1 MENNDSPYVY
11 EKPLRAR
18 RVKGSKRLPAI
29 AALGLVG
36 LGGIF
41 GGGAFANGLV
51 DSTKSVNASGEN
63 TTPDVVVDASNPSV
77 AISADSAA
85 QIVSLP
91 LQEAK
96 PKPNSAAVSL
106 PKSVGQTFGN
116 TSSATPSAGSGSAS
130 YGTNAED
137 GYEQHGSSQSREY
150 EDD

>member
-11 EKPLRAR
+11 EKPLRAK

-41 GGGAFANGLV
+41 GGGAFANSLV
-51 DSTKSVNASGEN
+51 DSAKSVSASDAL
-63 TTPDVVVDASNPSV
+63 TAPDVVSDASTASV
-77 AISADSAA
+77 AVNADSAA

-91 LQEAK
+91 LQAAK

-106 PKSVGQTFGN
+106 PKSVGQTYGN
-116 TSSATPSAGSGSAS
+116 TSSATPSAGSGSAA
-130 YGTNAED
+130 YGANGED
-137 GYEQHGSSQSREY
+137 GYEQHVSSESREY

>member
-11 EKPLRAR
+11 EKPLRAK

-51 DSTKSVNASGEN
+51 DSAKSVNASGA
-63 TTPDVVVDASNPSV
+63 TATPDVVVDASNPSV

-106 PKSVGQTFGN
+106 PKSVGQTYGN

-130 YGTNAED
+130 YGTNGED